1 MSATGLPRQI
11 NAELR
16 TRLYAVLAALSLLS
30 TALIARAFD
39 LQVLRKDF
47 YQDQGDAR
55 FLREVAI
62 PTTRGMI
69 LDRNGEPLAVS
80 TPVESIWANPKELL
94 LARAQ
99 LPQLAALIGMDA
111 ETLEQ
116 RLTQRS
122 DKEFVYLRRQ
132 MRPADAEL
140 IRALKVPG
148 VNFQREYR
156 RYYPAG
162 ELLAHIVGFTNIDDQ
177 GQEGLEAIYDDWLK
191 GAPGAKRIIRDRKG
205 QTVEDVELVRAAEPG
220 HDLKLSID
228 RRVQYVAYRELKA
241 TITEHRATS
250 GSVVVLDVTNG
261 EVLAMVNQPSFN
273 PNQRDHT
280 DPGQLRNRAVTDVFE
295 PGSIIKPFTVAAA
308 LESGQF
314 QPSTLI
320 DTSPGTL
327 VVGNHTVPDV
337 KNFGVLDLTGIL
349 KKSSNVGASR
359 LALAMKADHLWD
371 AFHRFGFGQ
380 VSGSGFPGESP
391 GSLPDFRRWGDLEK
405 ATLSYG
411 YGLSVTPL
419 QMAQA
424 YAALANHGRIRKP
437 TFVRGAANPDSAV
450 IDPAIADE
458 LVQMLEAVTMPD
470 GTGAKA
476 QVMHYRIAGKTGT
489 ARKAG
494 PSGYAKRYIA
504 GFAGIAPASNPRFVA
519 VVMINDP
526 KGEAY
531 YGGQI
536 SAPLFA
542 RVMAGTLRL
551 MDVPPDNITAAEMT
565 AQTAVIEP
573 DFREAA
579 DQ

>member
-1 MSATGLPRQI
+1 MSAPDLKV
-11 NAELR
+11 NALLR
-16 TRLYAVLAALSLLS
+16 SRLYFVMAGFCLLS

-55 FLREVAI
+55 FLREVSI

-80 TPVESIWANPKELL
+80 TPVESVWANPKELL
-94 LARAQ
+94 LARAE
-99 LPQLAALIGMDA
+99 LPRLAPLLGMDA
-111 ETLEQ
+111 DTLEQ
-116 RLTQRS
+116 RLTQRT

-132 MRPADAEL
+132 MKPADAEL
-140 IRALKVPG
+140 VRALKIPG
-148 VNFQREYR
+148 VNLQREYR

-177 GQEGLEAIYDDWLK
+177 GQEGLEAMYNDWLK
-191 GAPGAKRIIRDRKG
+191 GAPGAKRVIRDRKG
-205 QTVEDVELVRAAEPG
+205 QTVQEVEMVRAAEPG

-241 TITEHRATS
+241 TITEHRAAS
-250 GSVVVLDVTNG
+250 GSVVVLDVSNG
-261 EVLAMVNQPSFN
+261 EVLAMVNQPSYN
-273 PNQRDHT
+273 PNQREHT
-280 DPGQLRNRAVTDVFE
+280 DKSQLRNRAVTDVFE
-295 PGSIIKPFTVAAA
+295 PASIIKPFTVAAA

-314 QPSTLI
+314 QSTTLI

-337 KNFGVLDLTGIL
+337 RNFGVLDLTGIL
-349 KKSSNVGASR
+349 KKSSNVGATR
-359 LALAMKADHLWD
+359 LALALKSDHLWD

-380 VSGSGFPGESP
+380 VTGSFFPGESP
-391 GSLPDFRRWGDLEK
+391 GSLPDFRRWSDLEK

-437 TFVRGAANPDSAV
+437 TFVRGSINPDSAV
-450 IDPAIADE
+450 IDPKLADE
-458 LVQMLEAVTMPD
+458 IVHMLEAVTVPG
-470 GTGAKA
+470 GTGLRAR
-476 QVMHYRIAGKTGT
+476 VMHYRIAGKTGT

-494 PSGYAKRYIA
+494 PAGYARRYIA

-536 SAPLFA
+536 AAPLFA

-551 MDVPPDNITAAEMT
+551 MDVPPDDIKPALMVAA
-565 AQTAVIEP
+565 ASDVSEP

-579 DQ
+579 DR

>member
-1 MSATGLPRQI
+1 MSAPRQVHS
-11 NAELR
+11 ELR
-16 TRLYAVLAALSLLS
+16 TRVYLVLATLSLLS

-39 LQVLRKDF
+39 LQVLRTDF
-47 YQDQGDAR
+47 YQQHGDAR
-55 FLREVAI
+55 FLRVVKI
-62 PTTRGMI
+62 PSTRGMI

-80 TPVESIWANPKELL
+80 TPVESVWANPKELL
-94 LARAQ
+94 LARGQ
-99 LPQLAALIGMDA
+99 LVQLAPLIGFDA

-116 RLTQRS
+116 RLTQRG

-132 MRPADAEL
+132 MSPSEGEL
-140 IRALKVPG
+140 VRALKIPG
-148 VNFQREYR
+148 VNLQREYK

-177 GQEGLEAIYDDWLK
+177 GQEGLEAIYNDWLK
-191 GAPGAKRIIRDRKG
+191 GSAGAKRVIRDRKG
-205 QTVEDVELVRAAEPG
+205 QTVEDVELVSAAEPG
-220 HDLKLSID
+220 RDLKLSID

-241 TITEHRATS
+241 AIAKHRATS
-250 GSVVVLDVTNG
+250 GSVVVLDVSNG

-273 PNQRDHT
+273 PNQRDGTST
-280 DPGQLRNRAVTDVFE
+280 DQMRNRAVTDVFE
-295 PGSIIKPFTVAAA
+295 PGSIIKAFTVAAA

-314 QPSTLI
+314 QPTTLI
-320 DTSPGTL
+320 DTTPGTL
-327 VVGNHTVPDV
+327 LVANHLVPDV
-337 KNFGVLDLTGIL
+337 RNFGVLDLTGIL

-359 LALAMKADHLWD
+359 LALALKSDHLWD
-371 AFHRFGFGQ
+371 VFHRFGFGQ
-380 VSGSGFPGESP
+380 VTGSGFPGESP
-391 GSLPDFRRWGDLEK
+391 GSLTDFRRWGDLEK

-424 YAALANHGRIRKP
+424 YAALANQGRIRKP
-437 TFVRGAANPDSAV
+437 TFVRGAINPDSAV
-450 IDPAIADE
+450 IDPQIATQ
-458 LVQMLEAVTMPD
+458 LVTMLEAVTMPD
-470 GTGAKA
+470 GSGVKA
-476 QVMHYRIAGKTGT
+476 QVLHYRVAGKTGT

-494 PSGYAKRYIA
+494 PTGYAKRYIA
-504 GFAGIAPASNPRFVA
+504 AFAGLAPASHPRFVA

-526 KGEAY
+526 KGEEY

-551 MDVPPDNITAAEMT
+551 MDVPPDNLAPPEMT
-565 AQTAVIEP
+565 AQATVIEP

-579 DQ
+579 ER